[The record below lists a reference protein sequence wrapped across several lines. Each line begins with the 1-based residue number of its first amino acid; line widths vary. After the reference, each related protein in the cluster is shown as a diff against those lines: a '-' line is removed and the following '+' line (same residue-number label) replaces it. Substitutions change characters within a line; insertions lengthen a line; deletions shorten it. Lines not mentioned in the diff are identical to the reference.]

1 MTLEAEVYKQETG
14 EAFLVLL
21 TISHDDLAQ
30 PIRVVNNQENIT
42 SNGNL
47 FVAFPFEIELPG
59 SGGNSLPEVTL
70 RIDNVDRQ
78 IVQAIR
84 SISGAPTVTL
94 EVIMAS
100 TPDVIEAG
108 PYEFTL
114 RNATY
119 DALAVEGRLQFKDIL
134 NEPYPADSFTP
145 SGFPGL
151 FG

>member
-1 MTLEAEVYKQETG
+1 MTAEAELLKQETG

-21 TISHDDLAQ
+21 TIDHDDLTA
-30 PIRVVNNQENIT
+30 PIRVVNNHENIT
-42 SNGNL
+42 SNGNE
-47 FVAFPFEIELPG
+47 FIAFPFEIELPG
-59 SGGNSLPEVTL
+59 AGGDSLPEVTL

-84 SISGAPTVTL
+84 SISGPPTVTL

-100 TPDVIEAG
+100 TPNTIEAG

-114 RNATY
+114 RDATY
-119 DALAVEGRLQFKDIL
+119 DALTVEGRLQFQDIL
-134 NEPYPADSFTP
+134 NEPYPADSFGP
-145 SGFPGL
+145 SGFQGL